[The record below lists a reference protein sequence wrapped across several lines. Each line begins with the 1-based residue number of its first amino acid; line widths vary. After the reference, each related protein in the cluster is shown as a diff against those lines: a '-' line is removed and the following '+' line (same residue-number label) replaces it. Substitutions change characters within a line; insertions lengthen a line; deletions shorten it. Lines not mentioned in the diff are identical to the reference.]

1 MEHHQL
7 GTQIATLRKR
17 RGMSQE
23 ELANQLGVT
32 RQAISNWERGMT
44 QPDLEMLMKLAAIFE
59 TDLDG
64 LIGIK
69 SDIKEE
75 PVELNLKPLK
85 WMYLT
90 QFFSLI
96 GYFVFVVLS
105 PRYEVSGILII
116 LLTFLMMATSIYFV
130 FTHGIKTGD
139 YTLVAGYDKR
149 VHYHDSS
156 LKKMAYITEFYCV
169 FTTLSY
175 SLIYII
181 LSLMKLEISWLFMLL
196 IVIFMI
202 QFIGG
207 ILLIN
212 VKYCKEIFVEPSEQ
226 EEARVGM
233 WIVLVFVSSIMIM
246 VIATIVTQL
255 AFNISNNTVE
265 AGQLVLFILPYI
277 FLNMVGLFLEQNRVK
292 KAVKEQR
299 AYRPDRMTYLIIL
312 ACLILLLGMIYTG
325 YQTTLR

>member
-90 QFFSLI
+90 QLFSLI

-116 LLTFLMMATSIYFV
+116 LLTFFMMATSIYFV

-156 LKKMAYITEFYCV
+156 LKKMAYITEFYCL

-175 SLIYII
+175 SLF
-181 LSLMKLEISWLFMLL
+181 IS
-196 IVIFMI
+196 
-202 QFIGG
+202 
-207 ILLIN
+207 
-212 VKYCKEIFVEPSEQ
+212 S
-226 EEARVGM
+226 
-233 WIVLVFVSSIMIM
+233 
-246 VIATIVTQL
+246 
-255 AFNISNNTVE
+255 
-265 AGQLVLFILPYI
+265 
-277 FLNMVGLFLEQNRVK
+277 
-292 KAVKEQR
+292 
-299 AYRPDRMTYLIIL
+299 
-312 ACLILLLGMIYTG
+312 
-325 YQTTLR
+325 